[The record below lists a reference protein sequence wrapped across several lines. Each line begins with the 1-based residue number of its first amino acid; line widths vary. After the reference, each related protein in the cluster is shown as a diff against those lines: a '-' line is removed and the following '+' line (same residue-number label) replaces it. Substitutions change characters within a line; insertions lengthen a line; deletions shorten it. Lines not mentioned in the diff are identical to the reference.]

1 MIRNCRYTG
10 QGFNSP
16 HLHQIYGGV
25 TDSTGMTMVESRLL
39 GAATAQKLQTINW
52 KRLCITNGCLIGSRG
67 FIGCACQQKHPNLCS
82 RWQSHNE
89 HILKKVLGYHL
100 WIMYPTKSNGSNV

>member
-39 GAATAQKLQTINW
+39 GAATARKLQTINW
-52 KRLCITNGCLIGSRG
+52 KRLCITNGCLIGRPG
-67 FIGCACQQKHPNLCS
+67 FYRVCLSTETPEFMFTMVIPQTNIS
-82 RWQSHNE
+82 
-89 HILKKVLGYHL
+89 
-100 WIMYPTKSNGSNV
+100 

>member
-52 KRLCITNGCLIGSRG
+52 KRLCITNGCLIGKPEFGQYLSTETAHFSCSPRVIVTQVEQWRCG
-67 FIGCACQQKHPNLCS
+67 GYRYDTNATTNLNK
-82 RWQSHNE
+82 R
-89 HILKKVLGYHL
+89 
-100 WIMYPTKSNGSNV
+100 